1 MNFARA
7 NKKILTTIACVA
19 TSTAGIG
26 AGYYHYQQKKEVV
39 LHAATL
45 PSNWIKT
52 LPTREEQIKQLCK
65 EDIEYDILVIGGG
78 ATGAG
83 VAVDSAARGLKTAL
97 VEKYDFSS
105 GTSSR
110 STKLIHGG
118 VRYLQKAF
126 MEFDLEQ
133 YRMVKEALAE
143 RANLI
148 EIAPHLSYPF
158 PIMLPVYQWWK
169 VPYFWVG
176 IKAYDIV
183 AGDKTLSSSYYINKK
198 RALELFPMLK
208 KDRLCG
214 AIVYYDGQHN
224 DARMNISMAIT
235 AARLGANIANHVAV
249 TELIHENDENG
260 KKKVV
265 GAKCFDR
272 YNKKEF
278 NIRAKCVINATGP
291 YTDNIRLMDNAEQ
304 KKICQPS
311 AGVHIVLPDYYSP
324 QNMGLLDPNTSDGR
338 VIFFLPWQKHT
349 LAGTTD
355 SPCKVSDYPSPA
367 EDDVNFIINEIKNYL
382 NADVQVRRADVQSA
396 WSGIRP
402 LVSDPNKADTQSLA
416 RNHIVHVSDTNLVTI
431 AGGKW
436 TTYRHMAEETV
447 DAAIASCNL
456 KPTTNGTTL
465 GLFLEGGHTWTPTS
479 FIKLVQNYGLET
491 EVAIHLSNTYGDKA
505 DNVAE
510 LCSPTGQRWP
520 VIGKRLHQEFPYIE
534 AEVRYACREYARTSV
549 DVLARRTRMSFLNV
563 LAADEALP
571 RIVEIMGEELKWT
584 KQQCLDEI
592 AHGKEFLKREMGLNL
607 KYQMKSNVSINF
619 SKEEIS
625 TYIKRFR
632 SLDNKNKGYITH
644 KDLKEFFKNIHEAI
658 PEDEL
663 HLLLTEVDTNKNGL
677 IELDEFLQLMSAM
690 KTGAIGQSRFTK
702 ATNIKQRINT
712 VRSGGGV

>member
-7 NKKILTTIACVA
+7 NKKLLTTIAGVA
-19 TSTAGIG
+19 TSTVGLG
-26 AGYYHYQQKKEVV
+26 AGYYYYQKKQVV
-39 LHAATL
+39 LHAATI
-45 PSNWIKT
+45 PSNWTKT
-52 LPTREEQIKQLCK
+52 LPTREEQIAALSKG
-65 EDIEYDILVIGGG
+65 DVEYDILVIGGG

-83 VAVDSAARGLKTAL
+83 VAVDSAVRGLKTAL

-176 IKAYDIV
+176 IKAYDLV

-235 AARLGANIANHVAV
+235 AARLGADIANHVAV
-249 TELIHENDENG
+249 TELIHETDENG
-260 KKKVV
+260 TKKVV
-265 GAKCFDR
+265 GAKCLDR
-272 YNKKEF
+272 YSKKEF
-278 NIRAKCVINATGP
+278 NIRAKCVVNATGP

-355 SPCKVSDYPSPA
+355 SPCSVSDYPSPA

-402 LVSDPNKADTQSLA
+402 LVSDPNKANTQSLA
-416 RNHIVHVSDTNLVTI
+416 RNHIVHVSDTKLVTI

-447 DAAIASCNL
+447 DAAIAACNL
-456 KPTTNGTTL
+456 KPKSSMSTM
-465 GLFLEGGHTWTPTS
+465 GLCLEGGHTWTPTS

-534 AEVRYACREYARTSV
+534 AEVRYACKEYARTSV

-584 KQQCLDEI
+584 KQQCMDEI

-607 KYQMKSNVSINF
+607 KYQMKTNVSINF

-644 KDLKEFFKNIHEAI
+644 KDLKAFFKNIQEAI

-663 HLLLTEVDTNKNGL
+663 HLLLSEVDTNKNGL

-702 ATNIKQRINT
+702 ANHIKQRINT